1 MTFVALEVNGNLIYQ
16 NCSSFQILPPSHHL
30 KSAEVKA
37 LTFPNYNEQIDLG
50 PSQSIICNQATWST
64 FQVGLK
70 IPLHVIPKGADSS
83 TMFKRNLEK
92 CLAGNGEY
100 RPNDVKWG

>member
-50 PSQSIICNQATWST
+50 PSQEYYLQPSNLINISSWSENP
-64 FQVGLK
+64 FAY
-70 IPLHVIPKGADSS
+70 HS
-83 TMFKRNLEK
+83 
-92 CLAGNGEY
+92 
-100 RPNDVKWG
+100 